1 MQFIILAYD
10 AEDDQAQER
19 RIAAREAHIKNISDH
34 KAKGNMIMGA
44 ALLDDDGKMIGS
56 SITVDFPDEAA
67 LEAWLEDEPYVTGDV
82 WEEINVLPCQVAPSF
97 ADLLPKK

>member
-1 MQFIILAYD
+1 MQFLVLAYD

-19 RIAAREAHIKNISDH
+19 RMAAREAHIQKISEY
-34 KAKGNMIMGA
+34 KAKGHMIMGA
-44 ALLDDDGKMIGS
+44 ALLNEEGKMIGS
-56 SITVDFPDEAA
+56 SITVDFPNEAA
-67 LEAWLEDEPYVTGDV
+67 LEAWLEEEPYVIGEV